1 MRKII
6 LFFFCI
12 ITINSISQ
20 TAIVNQIYTSPD
32 TDILPSFTDDP
43 SYIND
48 YIARNF
54 RVSEIMKRQ
63 DDFYSGMITVHFIVD
78 SLGNVSDVNSYDSRN
93 VYIEEEI
100 KRIITAMPKWKP
112 AVKNHE
118 FITTKV
124 FYPIAYQINNNIFEI
139 DKTNIKTVKTDKKA
153 SGFLKLAIVG
163 TCAIVMWL
171 SFFNK

>member
-1 MRKII
+1 MKNII
-6 LFFFCI
+6 LFLFSI
-12 ITINSISQ
+12 IAFNCFSQ
-20 TAIVNQIYTSPD
+20 TAIVNQIYTSPE
-32 TDILPSFTDDP
+32 TDQLPSFTDDP

-54 RVSEIMKRQ
+54 KVSEIMKSQ
-63 DDFYSGMITVHFIVD
+63 EDFYSGILTVQFVVD
-78 SLGNVSDVNSYDSRN
+78 SLGVISEVKCYDSRN
-93 VYIEEEI
+93 VYIEQEF
-100 KRIITAMPKWKP
+100 KRIITAMPRWKP

-118 FITTKV
+118 FVTTRV